1 MGQNLKDLLVNFH
14 SHGRRYSYYP
24 SLPTWSG
31 NEEKELIIESLN
43 LKETNLYIHIPYC
56 SSLCTFCG
64 CNIKITKSKEQFTTY
79 IEKILVEWK
88 NYKNKNPNISLSS
101 IYLGGGTP
109 TYLELEDLKFLID
122 SILRDTEVS
131 TDFIGTVETDP
142 RVPQA
147 EKLRYLAG
155 VGFNSISIGVQDTN
169 RETLLNVNRDQS
181 FDQVRELVSFSREI
195 GFSEVNL
202 DLIYGLPFQT
212 KKTFTKTIEDIIEL
226 SPDRIA
232 NYPLA
237 KVPWQMDLQNALGI
251 YKPLG
256 VYEMYDLY
264 ILSDEILKKNG
275 YKLLGMGHYSLSS
288 ENYNRNI
295 TGYTRAKDTSLIA
308 LGTSA
313 ISNTSDYLFQND
325 KILEKYMLSPN
336 SAIKSHKKSELEKSL
351 EVLFSQVNC
360 LSIITKG
367 LMEVCFTP
375 PQLERIKKSLTHLK
389 NHDILIEQENAYQ
402 ITDFGKHFNK
412 TICQT
417 FEIF

>member
-43 LKETNLYIHIPYC
+43 LKEINLYIHIPYC

-264 ILSDEILKKNG
+264 ILSDEILKENG
-275 YKLLGMGHYSLSS
+275 YRLLGMGHYSLSS

-360 LSIITKG
+360 LSIITKD
-367 LMEVCFTP
+367 LMEECFTP